1 MAEMLPEPE
10 PQHLL
15 EASSHDEVESAAGS
29 GQGRDAPAAA
39 VEDGDRTLVLRMLYD
54 EQARLRK
61 ELEDLKG
68 NQDQKGDE
76 KEGGDK
82 KEGSDKGGD
91 DDGGGDKDG
100 DKKEDGEDKKDEGK
114 EGDDKKGDKKPPLKE
129 RVQGWVKQHPI
140 ATVAIVVGTILLL
153 IAVVILWIYLSSYED
168 TDDAFVD
175 GHTDPISPRISGFV
189 TAIYVENTYQ
199 VKKGQLLLEL
209 DARDNQVAKERAGA
223 QLAQAQADVQAQI
236 PNVPITQV
244 TQSTQVA
251 TTDQG
256 VVSAQANV
264 DAAINRY
271 RSALADLRQ
280 AEADEANA
288 AREEERYRQLVA
300 KEEVSQELYDQRLTT
315 MRAQQAVVQSR
326 RESADAS
333 SRAVESAEA
342 SLRQAQQ
349 QAKQA
354 ASNLPRQI
362 AIQHSTL
369 AVRQAN
375 AQAAQASLNQ
385 AELNLEY
392 TRIYAPEDGIIGDKQ
407 VQLADQVQAG
417 QEMFALT
424 QTNDI
429 WVTANFKE
437 TEVKQMHA
445 GESVT
450 IYVDALKQKFDG
462 YVEALPG
469 ASGAVYSLL
478 PPENATGNYVKVVQR
493 LPVRIRFKPNQPN
506 ENRLAPGMSVEPK
519 VWIK

>member
-1 MAEMLPEPE
+1 MAEMMLPEPE

-15 EASSHDEVESAAGS
+15 EASSHEEGGGVAADVS
-29 GQGRDAPAAA
+29 QAPAPG
-39 VEDGDRTLVLRMLYD
+39 DDRTLVLRMLYD

-61 ELEDLKG
+61 ELDDLKG
-68 NQDQKGDE
+68 KQDQKGGGKDE
-76 KEGGDK
+76 KGGDKKGGGDDKGDEKKEGGDDH
-82 KEGSDKGGD
+82 KEGGDDKDKGGE
-91 DDGGGDKDG
+91 GDHQ
-100 DKKEDGEDKKDEGK
+100 EKDE
-114 EGDDKKGDKKPPLKE
+114 KKPPLKE
-129 RVQGWVKQHPI
+129 RVGGWVKEHPI
-140 ATVAIVVGTILLL
+140 ATTAIVIGTILL
-153 IAVVILWIYLSSYED
+153 IIAAVVLWIYLSSYED

-175 GHTDPISPRISGFV
+175 GHTDPISARINGFV
-189 TAIYVENTYQ
+189 TAVYVENTYR

-209 DARDNQVAKERAGA
+209 DARDNQVAKEKAQA
-223 QLAQAQADVQAQI
+223 QLAQALADVQAQM

-251 TTDQG
+251 TSDAG

-264 DAAINRY
+264 DASLERY
-271 RSALADLRQ
+271 RSTLSDLHQ
-280 AEADEANA
+280 AEANEANA

-300 KEEVSQELYDQRLTT
+300 KEEVSEELYDQRLTA
-315 MRAQQAVVQSR
+315 MRAQQALVQSR
-326 RESADAS
+326 RESADAAAK
-333 SRAVESAEA
+333 AVTSAEA
-342 SLRQAQQ
+342 SLKQAQD

-354 ASNLPRQI
+354 SVNLPKQVE
-362 AIQHSTL
+362 IQHQTL

-375 AQAAQASLNQ
+375 AQAAQAALNQ

-407 VQLADQVQAG
+407 VQLSDQVQAG
-417 QEMFALT
+417 QELFALT

-437 TEVKQMHA
+437 TEIKQMHP
-445 GESVT
+445 GEDVT

-462 YVEALPG
+462 FVEALPG

-506 ENRLAPGMSVEPK
+506 EVRLAPGMSVEPK